1 MADFTR
7 SRTLAVATAAR
18 HPQAADAFS
27 QATGSIFRQWTALE
41 LAVSHGWGGMESQEK
56 FDYLVEDVI
65 AMFDGKK
72 RLYKDDIQ
80 LFLEDVLE
88 QDFQTICEDG
98 SPGEVGE
105 LLCTLYRECGEGDFV
120 RVTNILNAERV
131 RAGQNVMQHSQGLDT
146 GTGDAILPGDVESDD
161 GMEMEMEM
169 GGIQE
174 EEEMGMGM
182 AIPSA
187 PVGPIID
194 EDGFQT
200 VTKKKGKGRGNF

>member
-1 MADFTR
+1 MHRILEKLKLNQR
-7 SRTLAVATAAR
+7 SFKRKTD
-18 HPQAADAFS
+18 Q
-27 QATGSIFRQWTALE
+27 FRSGIHLE
-41 LAVSHGWGGMESQEK
+41 
-56 FDYLVEDVI
+56 
-65 AMFDGKK
+65 
-72 RLYKDDIQ
+72 
-80 LFLEDVLE
+80 FLEDVLE

-105 LLCTLYRECGEGDFV
+105 LLCTLYRECGEGDFT

-131 RAGQNVMQHSQGLDT
+131 RLGQNVMQHSQGLDT

-161 GMEMEMEM
+161 GMEMEMEMEM

-200 VTKKKGKGRGNF
+200 VTKKKGWVEATFN